1 MAAIT
6 ATPEKLDVGRVF
18 QGTFGVI
25 SRNFTTFLVLSLLFG
40 ALPSVLTAVAG
51 GGLPGQ
57 TFSSAWLGRLG
68 IGWLVAVV
76 SNSVLQGALVHATV
90 SDLDGRRASVSECLR
105 TGLNHFLPLIL
116 AGLLYGLLFAGGLVL
131 FVVPGIIALVT
142 WCVVSPVVVVERT
155 GVLGAFGRARA
166 LTKGSRW
173 RIFGLILIY
182 AILVGGAQN
191 ALIST
196 VGGPSAARLGAA
208 ISPGYVAM
216 TVLVALINAMLGSAG
231 VSVLY
236 SELRRVRD
244 GVGARDLAA
253 VFD

>member
-40 ALPSVLTAVAG
+40 ALPSVLTTVAAG
-51 GGLPGQ
+51 GRTGQ
-57 TFSSAWLGRLG
+57 AFSLDWLGRFG
-68 IGWLVAVV
+68 IGWLVALV

-116 AGLLYGLLFAGGLVL
+116 AGFLYGLLFVGGLAL

-155 GVLGAFGRARA
+155 GVLGALGRASA

-173 RIFGLILIY
+173 RIFGLMLIY
-182 AILVGGAQN
+182 AIFVGAVQS
-191 ALIST
+191 ALISML
-196 VGGPSAARLGAA
+196 GGLSAIRLGAA
-208 ISPGYVAM
+208 ISPGYVAV
-216 TVLVALINAMLGSAG
+216 TVLVSLIGAILGSAG
-231 VSVLY
+231 IAVLY

-244 GVGARDLAA
+244 GVGARDLAS